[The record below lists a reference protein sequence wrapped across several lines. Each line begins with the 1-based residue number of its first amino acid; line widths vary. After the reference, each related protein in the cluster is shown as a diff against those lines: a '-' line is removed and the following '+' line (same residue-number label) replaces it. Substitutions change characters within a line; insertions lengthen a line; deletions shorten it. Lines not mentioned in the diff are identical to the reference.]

1 MTDQPNE
8 TAVEIPVEKP
18 AEPKS
23 IPLAPTFADLQR
35 LAVWAATLPPGQDGA
50 EWRRLAFSMLGK
62 AERELMARNARQT
75 KANAAN

>member
-8 TAVEIPVEKP
+8 AAVEIPVEQP

-23 IPLAPTFADLQR
+23 IPLAPKFTDIQR
-35 LAVWAATLPPGQDGA
+35 LAIWAATLPAGQDGA

-62 AERELMARNARQT
+62 AERELMARNARR
-75 KANAAN
+75 ASSNPAA